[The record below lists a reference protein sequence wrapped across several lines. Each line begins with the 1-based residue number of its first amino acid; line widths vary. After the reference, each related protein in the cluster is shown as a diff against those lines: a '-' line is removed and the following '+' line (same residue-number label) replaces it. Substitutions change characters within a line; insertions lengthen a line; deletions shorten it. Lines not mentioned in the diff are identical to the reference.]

1 MGELVCVPELVLRRG
16 EAEVGGALEVL
27 ARLEGGGGGRMKA
40 GRGVRRWRRGRIQEG
55 VDVGGLGDVG
65 GGEGGCAVKEGGGF
79 VVGG

>member
-1 MGELVCVPELVLRRG
+1 MRLRCLRASRAG
-16 EAEVGGALEVL
+16 AEVGK
-27 ARLEGGGGGRMKA
+27 MKA
-40 GRGVRRWRRGRIQEG
+40 GKGVQRWRCGRIQEG